1 MKGKKLKEGFTLIEV
16 LLVLG
21 IIAILTSI
29 AVPSVKGIINQA
41 QATKIV
47 TDMKNVQVALMN
59 YYIYNND
66 FSNLS
71 IPKLIDEGYLD
82 TAPANNIGLSNG
94 SLREIKITYTGLTIP
109 ATNLRRIDNSI
120 MVEGDNAYL
129 TVSF

>member
-1 MKGKKLKEGFTLIEV
+1 MKGEKFKEGFTLIEV

-47 TDMKNVQVALMN
+47 TDMKNVQVAVMN
-59 YYIYNND
+59 YYIYNSN

-71 IPKLIDEGYLD
+71 ISDLINGGYLD
-82 TAPANNIGLSNG
+82 TAPDNIELSNG
-94 SLREIKITYTGLTIP
+94 SLREIKIEYSGITIP
-109 ATNLRRIDNSI
+109 ATNLQRIDNSI